1 MSQQLNIYDKRMLI
15 AALEQ
20 CYAPKRF
27 LLDTFFKKVK
37 TFLTTKVDID
47 IKQGDRNIAAYV
59 HPLEGGR
66 LVENAGFET
75 RTIEPCYTKEFK
87 MINPNDTVTRLFGED
102 YSAPMTPSQREQR
115 LLGEKLTSL
124 DERIVRLEELMAAQ
138 ALVNGFVYVK
148 GVKND
153 YKVDLGYTQ
162 GRQKIVLSGDSC
174 WDKGG
179 DPMFDLDEWAETIAE
194 RSGLAPTIIVMG
206 RKVLRALYNNQKI
219 KDRLDIRN
227 FNVGEIS
234 TATSQVLP
242 GGNKGVIYHGSL
254 APSNIPIY
262 TYNEKYRNPVTDKI
276 EPLIPD
282 DTVLMGSESA
292 GCIMLYGM
300 IQNLHSLEARPRFP
314 HTWIE
319 PDGRARYIQ
328 LESAPLPN
336 LYQVDAFISARVLSN

>member
-1 MSQQLNIYDKRMLI
+1 MSQQINIYDTRWLI
-15 AALEQ
+15 VALEQ
-20 CYAPKRF
+20 CHAPKRF
-27 LLDTFFKKVK
+27 LLDTFFPKVK
-37 TFLTTKVDID
+37 TFETKTVDID
-47 IKQGDRNIAAYV
+47 IKQGDRDIAAYV

-75 RTIEPCYTKEFK
+75 VTIEPCYTKEFK
-87 MINPNDTVTRLFGED
+87 TLNPGDTVTRLFGED
-102 YSAPMTPSQREQR
+102 YSRSMTPNERLQR
-115 LLGEKLTSL
+115 LLGESLTIL
-124 DERIVRLEELMAAQ
+124 DDRVVRLEEVMAAQ
-138 ALVNGFVYVK
+138 ALVYGSVYVK
-148 GVKND
+148 GEKKD

-179 DPMFDLDEWAETIAE
+179 DPMFDLDEWADTISE
-194 RSGLAPTIIVMG
+194 RSGLAPTIIIVG
-206 RKVLRALYNNQKI
+206 KKVLRALYNNEKV
-219 KDRLDIRN
+219 KERLDIRN

-234 TATSQVLP
+234 TAQSQILADQ
-242 GGNKGVIYHGSL
+242 GVIYHGSL

-262 TYNEKYRNPVTDKI
+262 TYSEKYRNPITNKI

-282 DTVLMGSESA
+282 DTVLMGCKSA

-314 HTWIE
+314 FSWTE
-319 PDGRARYIQ
+319 QDGRARYIQ